1 MNTTYTQ
8 AELISNLIATGNHTK
23 ASAEAALQF
32 LTTYT
37 ENPTLIAAKKAI
49 LNQATTPAW
58 MQPETFIE
66 LESDLENSEFLQGC

>member
-8 AELISNLIATGNHTK
+8 EELISNLVATGNHTK

-37 ENPTLIAAKKAI
+37 EDVNLIAAKQAI
-49 LNQATTPAW
+49 FKQATTPA
-58 MQPETFIE
+58 QRPETLFE
-66 LESDLENSEFLQGC
+66 LENDLENSVLQAYL

>member
-8 AELISNLIATGNHTK
+8 DEMIQNLVATGNHTK

-37 ENPTLIAAKKAI
+37 EDANLIAAKKAI
-49 LNQATTPAW
+49 FKQATTPA
-58 MQPETFIE
+58 I
-66 LESDLENSEFLQGC
+66 